1 MMDAEYNIKV
11 SYIDMIDEQGIDDD
25 GVPYVYDIYLDLVV
39 YSDGSIKVDDRDEL
53 DAAYEDGDI
62 SEEQYNRA
70 IYTAETLEQGLLK
83 DYGEYQSFVSDRLKL
98 VEKCL
103 RTL

>member
-1 MMDAEYNIKV
+1 MDLI
-11 SYIDMIDEQGIDDD
+11 
-25 GVPYVYDIYLDLVV
+25 V

-62 SEEQYNRA
+62 SEAQYNRA
-70 IYTAETLEQGLLK
+70 IRTAEALKQGMLN
-83 DYGEYQSFVSDRLKL
+83 DYGEYQSFVHDRLKL
-98 VEKCL
+98 VEKYL

>member
-1 MMDAEYNIKV
+1 MDLI
-11 SYIDMIDEQGIDDD
+11 
-25 GVPYVYDIYLDLVV
+25 V